1 MSALNEWAETV
12 LGLSQQAQ
20 NLSIGQIC
28 LRALVVYLVLLM
40 AVRFGKKRFLS
51 SATAFDA
58 ILVIL
63 IGSTAARA
71 ISGNVPFFGTL
82 VAVFVLIALHWV
94 ISLMSRD
101 WPAFSALV
109 KGHTT
114 LLIKN
119 GKVERQA
126 LKEAHM
132 SNDDLEQDLREQG
145 ADDASQVKEARLE
158 RNGKLSVI
166 KK

>member
-1 MSALNEWAETV
+1 MSAPNEWAETV

-20 NLSIGQIC
+20 NLSLGQIC

-94 ISLMSRD
+94 ISLISRD
-101 WPAFSALV
+101 WPAFGALV

>member
-1 MSALNEWAETV
+1 MSAPNEWAETV

-94 ISLMSRD
+94 ISLISRD
-101 WPAFSALV
+101 WPAFGALV